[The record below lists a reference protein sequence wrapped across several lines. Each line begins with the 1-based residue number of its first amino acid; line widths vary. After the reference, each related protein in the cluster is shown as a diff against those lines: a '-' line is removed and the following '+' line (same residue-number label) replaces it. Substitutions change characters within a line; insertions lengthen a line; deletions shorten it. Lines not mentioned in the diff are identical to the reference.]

1 MTQYTGLP
9 LGFSNLSVG
18 QAAMTGSAFQLPAA
32 KSSQVIL
39 TALKGNS
46 HPIYIGV
53 DDTVSDTTG
62 LEIAPGNS
70 AALAVAN
77 LAMLWVL
84 GTVGDSLSY
93 CELV

>member
-1 MTQYTGLP
+1 MSQYTGLP

-39 TALKGNS
+39 TALKANA
-46 HPIYIGV
+46 HPIYVGR
-53 DDTVSDTTG
+53 DGTLTDTTG

-70 AALAVAN
+70 VALPVAN
-77 LAMLWVL
+77 LGMLWA
-84 GTVGDSLSY
+84 VGSVDDSLSY
-93 CELV
+93 AIVV